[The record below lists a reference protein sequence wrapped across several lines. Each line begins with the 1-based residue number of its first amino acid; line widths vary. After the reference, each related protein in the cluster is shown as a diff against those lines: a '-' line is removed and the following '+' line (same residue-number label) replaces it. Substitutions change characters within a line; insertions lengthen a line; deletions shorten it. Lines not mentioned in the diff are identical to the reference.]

1 MRNLMRV
8 SVFGGREITQGI
20 YDETVILGDML
31 AKEGYTIFCGGGRG
45 VMEAI
50 SKGAEKGNGLV
61 IGILKGRDLEEAN
74 EYISIPILTDVG
86 IARNAILAYNCDVAL
101 AISGNYG
108 TLSEIAY
115 AFQLKKPVV
124 GYKTWGINPIIKAK
138 SPEDV
143 ILKIKKEFMNV

>member
-1 MRNLMRV
+1 
-8 SVFGGREITQGI
+8 
-20 YDETVILGDML
+20 
-31 AKEGYTIFCGGGRG
+31 
-45 VMEAI
+45 MEAI
-50 SKGAEKGNGLV
+50 SKGAKKGNGLV
-61 IGILKGRDLEEAN
+61 IAILKGRTLEAAN
-74 EYISIPILTDVG
+74 EFISIPILTDIG

-115 AFQLKKPVV
+115 AFQLNKPVV

-143 ILKIKKEFMNV
+143 MSKIKKEFMDV

>member
-1 MRNLMRV
+1 M
-8 SVFGGREITQGI
+8 
-20 YDETVILGDML
+20 
-31 AKEGYTIFCGGGRG
+31 
-45 VMEAI
+45 
-50 SKGAEKGNGLV
+50 
-61 IGILKGRDLEEAN
+61 KGRSLEEAN
-74 EYISIPILTDVG
+74 EFISVPILTDIG

-115 AFQLKKPVV
+115 AFQLNKPVI

-143 ILKIKKEFMNV
+143 MLKIKRNL